1 MEATMFNHITLKVSD
16 FKKSL
21 AFYRAVLGP
30 LGFEEQSLDEAG
42 KSVGFGPKGKPQLW
56 LAEGKPRSTAHVA
69 FDARNRDA
77 VKRFY
82 GQALEAGGK
91 DNGPPG
97 VRTDYAENYY
107 AAFVLDPDGNNI
119 EAVTFAG

>member
-1 MEATMFNHITLKVSD
+1 MFNHITLKVSD

-21 AFYRAVLGP
+21 AFYRAVLAP
-30 LGFEEQSLDEAG
+30 LGYEEQSLDEAG
-42 KSVGFGPKGKPQLW
+42 KSVGFGPKGTPQLW
-56 LAEGKPRSTAHVA
+56 LAEGKPHSIVHVA
-69 FDARNRDA
+69 FDARSRDA

-97 VRTDYAENYY
+97 VRADYAADYY
-107 AAFVLDPDGNNI
+107 AAFVMDPDGNNI
-119 EAVTFAG
+119 EAVTFKG